1 MSLDLIDPKSVPANV
16 SSPSRLQDYAV
27 NHRTRV
33 LILTSSLMLLFCGC
47 ASWSDRAA
55 HVERE
60 PIDAKPATRA
70 SRSIE
75 VESNFVQVRFDPAKP
90 DQLQSIWQWVD
101 ETVIPADKRVL
112 LARNGLRVGRVAQHD
127 RLQARVEEFRAEN
140 PPDVI
145 DQFLASASVASHQT
159 EGTDRIPLRIG
170 KRKELPVRSPINGE
184 QVILF
189 HDGEELVGET
199 LNDPQFLFAV
209 TAERGNLRGTMRLR
223 LRPEV
228 QHGEMEQSFVAGGAA
243 MRIDVRRPSW
253 SFEPLEFDLPASEG
267 DLFVIT
273 ETASRRGLGR
283 QMFGG
288 KNVDQLEQQTMVL
301 LRVTHIPTAA
311 DKL

>member
-1 MSLDLIDPKSVPANV
+1 M
-16 SSPSRLQDYAV
+16 
-27 NHRTRV
+27 NHRISV
-33 LILTSSLMLLFCGC
+33 LILTSPLVLLCWGC
-47 ASWSDRAA
+47 ASWSDRGS

-60 PIDAKPATRA
+60 SVDAKPAIRG

-75 VESNFVQVRFDPAKP
+75 VESNFVQIRFDPAKP

-112 LARNGLRVGRVAQHD
+112 LARNGLRVGRVAQQD
-127 RLQARVEEFRAEN
+127 RLEARVEEFRAEN

-145 DQFLASASVASHQT
+145 DQFLASASVSSHQS

-170 KRKELPVRSPINGE
+170 KRKELPVRSPIEGE
-184 QVILF
+184 QVVLLY
-189 HDGEELVGET
+189 DGEQLVGET
-199 LNDPQFLFAV
+199 LRDPQFLFAV
-209 TAERGNLRGTMRLR
+209 TAERGSLRRTMRLR

-243 MRIDVRRPSW
+243 MRIDVRRPAW
-253 SFEPLEFDLPASEG
+253 SLEPLEFDLPASEG

-301 LRVTHIPTAA
+301 LRIAHIPRAA